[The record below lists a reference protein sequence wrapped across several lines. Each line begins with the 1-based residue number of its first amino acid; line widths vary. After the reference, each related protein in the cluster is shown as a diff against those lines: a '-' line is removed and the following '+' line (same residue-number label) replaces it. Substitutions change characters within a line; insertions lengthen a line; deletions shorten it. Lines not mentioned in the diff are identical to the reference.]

1 MKTNFHWKRVGFALI
16 SFILLILFDQ
26 WTKSL
31 AVANLMNQEPF
42 VIVKDVFQLR
52 YLENR
57 GAAFGMM
64 QGQQTFFVIS
74 ALIAVAIITYVYF
87 KLPWEK
93 RFHPLRAVVLFIAA
107 GAVGNLIDRLVLGY
121 VVDFF
126 YFELIDFPIFNVA
139 DIYVTCATIILAL
152 LILFYYKEDE
162 LDCLFPKKKEKN

>member
-1 MKTNFHWKRVGFALI
+1 MKKNLTLKNIGIVVF
-16 SFILLILFDQ
+16 SFLGLILFDQ

-31 AVANLMNQEPF
+31 AVANLMNQDPF
-42 VIVKDVFQLR
+42 VIIPKVFQLR

-64 QGQQTFFVIS
+64 QGQKTFFVIS
-74 ALIAVAIITYVYF
+74 ALVAVLGILYVYF

-93 RFHPLRAVVLFIAA
+93 RFHPLRVVGIFIAA
-107 GAVGNLIDRLVLGY
+107 GAIGNLIDRVVLGY

-139 DIYVTCATIILAL
+139 DIYVTCSTIILAL

-162 LDCLFPKKKEKN
+162 LDCLFPAKKEKK

>member
-16 SFILLILFDQ
+16 SFILLISFDQ

-74 ALIAVAIITYVYF
+74 ALIAVAVITYVYF

-162 LDCLFPKKKEKN
+162 LDCLFPKQKEKN

>member
-1 MKTNFHWKRVGFALI
+1 
-16 SFILLILFDQ
+16 
-26 WTKSL
+26 
-31 AVANLMNQEPF
+31 
-42 VIVKDVFQLR
+42 
-52 YLENR
+52 
-57 GAAFGMM
+57 MM

-74 ALIAVAIITYVYF
+74 ALIAVAVITYVYF
-87 KLPWEK
+87 KLPWKK

>member
-139 DIYVTCATIILAL
+139 DIYVTCATVILAL

>member
-126 YFELIDFPIFNVA
+126 YFELIDVPIFNVA
-139 DIYVTCATIILAL
+139 DIYVTCATVILAL

>member
-42 VIVKDVFQLR
+42 VIMKDVFQLR

-74 ALIAVAIITYVYF
+74 ALLAVVVITYVYF

-139 DIYVTCATIILAL
+139 DIYVTCATVILAL

>member
-42 VIVKDVFQLR
+42 VIMKDVFQLR

-74 ALIAVAIITYVYF
+74 ALIAVVVIMYVYF

-93 RFHPLRAVVLFIAA
+93 RFHPLRAVVLFIAS

>member
-42 VIVKDVFQLR
+42 VIMKDVFQLR

-74 ALIAVAIITYVYF
+74 ALIAVVVITYVYF

-107 GAVGNLIDRLVLGY
+107 GAVGNLIDRLILGY

-139 DIYVTCATIILAL
+139 DIYVTCATVILAL

-162 LDCLFPKKKEKN
+162 LDCLFPMKKEKN

>member
-1 MKTNFHWKRVGFALI
+1 MKTNFHWKRLGFALI

-139 DIYVTCATIILAL
+139 DIYVTCPTIILAL

>member
-42 VIVKDVFQLR
+42 VIIKNVFQLR

-74 ALIAVAIITYVYF
+74 ALIAVVVITYVYF

-93 RFHPLRAVVLFIAA
+93 RFHPLRAVVLFIAS

-139 DIYVTCATIILAL
+139 DIYVTCATVILAL

>member
-74 ALIAVAIITYVYF
+74 ALLAVVIITYVYF

-139 DIYVTCATIILAL
+139 DIYVTCATVILAL